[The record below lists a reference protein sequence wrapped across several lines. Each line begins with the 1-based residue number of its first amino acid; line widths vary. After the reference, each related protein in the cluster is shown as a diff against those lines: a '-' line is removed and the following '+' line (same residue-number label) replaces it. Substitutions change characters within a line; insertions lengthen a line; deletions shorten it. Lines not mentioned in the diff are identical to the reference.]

1 MKANSAGSIFD
12 TLRRTTEEATMCKDC
27 SRNTISRRGLVAGG
41 LALTATASFSA
52 TASAQTEEPSP
63 ASADEALQRLKD
75 GNARYVANEPI
86 YTDHSHGRTLRS
98 LGQQPFAAVVACSD
112 SRVVPELI
120 FDQGPGDI
128 FVVRVAG
135 NFINEDGLA
144 SLEYGAA
151 VLGVKTIVVLG
162 HSSCGAVDATIK
174 SIQSRELPG
183 GHIPSLVNAIRPA
196 VYDVMPQNPPDLLTA
211 AIQQNAKLNAEKA
224 ATATPIL
231 SGMHSSGEV
240 GTAAGLYDI
249 STGKVEFL

>member
-1 MKANSAGSIFD
+1 MCQTCSARSIN
-12 TLRRTTEEATMCKDC
+12 RRRLIT
-27 SRNTISRRGLVAGG
+27 GG
-41 LALTATASFSA
+41 LAASVFAATAPSCF
-52 TASAQTEEPSP
+52 AQEGEPMPKSP
-63 ASADEALQRLKD
+63 EEALQRLID

-151 VLGVKTIVVLG
+151 VLGIKTIIVLG
-162 HSSCGAVDATIK
+162 HSSCGAVEATIK
-174 SIQSRELPG
+174 SIEARELPG

-196 VYDVMPQNPPDLLTA
+196 VYDVLPSNPPDLLNA

-224 ATATPIL
+224 SVATPIL
-231 SGMHSSGEV
+231 SKMHSDGEV
-240 GTAAGLYDI
+240 GSVAGVYEI
-249 STGKVEFL
+249 STGKVEFV

>member
-1 MKANSAGSIFD
+1 
-12 TLRRTTEEATMCKDC
+12 MCKDC

-41 LALTATASFSA
+41 FALTAAAAFSTA
-52 TASAQTEEPSP
+52 ASAQDDEPRP
-63 ASADEALQRLKD
+63 ATPEEALQRLKD

-144 SLEYGAA
+144 SLEFGAA
-151 VLGVKTIVVLG
+151 VLGVKTIIVLG

-174 SIQSRELPG
+174 SIQDRELPG
-183 GHIPSLVNAIRPA
+183 GHLPSLVNAIRPA
-196 VYDVMPQNPPDLLTA
+196 VYDVIPKNPPDLLSA
-211 AIQQNAKLNAEKA
+211 AIQQNAKMNAEKA
-224 ATATPIL
+224 TVATPIL
-231 SGMHSSGEV
+231 SKMHSSGEV
-240 GTAAGLYDI
+240 GSVAGVYEI
-249 STGKVEFL
+249 STGKVEFV